1 MTSEN
6 GPWPRSAGPRLRV
19 ALVAPLVGFVSVAM
33 AQTNGSWT
41 NAISGGLWSGAGNW
55 AAGTVADGSGATA
68 YFTNDITADNTVH
81 LDAARTIGNL
91 TFGDGA
97 TNTPASWILDN
108 NGSAA
113 NILTLAGAT
122 PTITVNALGANKI
135 DRTATISAELA
146 GSGGFTKAG
155 VGMLNL
161 TASNSYSGPTTV
173 SAGGILSISNPG
185 ALGSTNGATTVAIGG
200 QLRLVGGITVAD
212 EALTI
217 SGSVA
222 DAMGRGALRSHS
234 GSNVWTGPI
243 TVAGTAE
250 TWINAAS
257 APITLT
263 GGIGSIAG
271 SNANLRLDQGAVLVT
286 GNPINLGTGG
296 SLLVNSSTRL
306 AVAGNTFS
314 TLRMDW
320 SGTLTTEVAGA
331 LPTNVTVVLGT
342 LSNPFNASSHN
353 GTLNLFGNNQT
364 IGRLMDGGTTYVG
377 EVVHNSSATAATL
390 TINQAL
396 NSTYLGR
403 VAGNLDLTKGGVGTL
418 TLGGSNTYSGT
429 TIVSNGTLLVNG
441 RHLGGGLY
449 TVASGAT
456 LGGTGLISAAL
467 ASVAGGVVAPG
478 NSIGT
483 LTFNG
488 NADLDGILKIELNSS
503 GLGSSDL
510 LFVTGSLDIA
520 SATLDFDLLAGA
532 LDDEAYIFAQ
542 YGVLVGTFSNIVDAP
557 GGYTIDY
564 TYGINQN
571 QIALVIPE
579 PATLSLVLLGAGAL
593 VAHRRRKNIS
603 L

>member
-6 GPWPRSAGPRLRV
+6 GLWPRLTGLRLRV
-19 ALVAPLVGFVSVAM
+19 ALVAPLMGFVSVAM

-81 LDAARTIGNL
+81 LDTARTIGNL

-135 DRTATISAELA
+135 DRTATISAEIA

-173 SAGGILSISNPG
+173 SGGGILSISNPG
-185 ALGSTNGATTVAIGG
+185 ALGSTNGATTVASAN
-200 QLRLVGGITVAD
+200 QLRLVGGITVEG

-217 SGSVA
+217 SGFVS
-222 DAMGRGALRSHS
+222 DALGRGALRSHS

-243 TVAGTAE
+243 TVAGTSE
-250 TWINAAS
+250 TWINAS
-257 APITLT
+257 GAPITLT
-263 GGIGSIAG
+263 GGITG

-286 GNPINLGTGG
+286 GNPINLGTNG

-314 TLRMDW
+314 NLKVDW
-320 SGTLTTEVAGA
+320 SGTVTTEVAGA

-353 GTLNLFGNNQT
+353 GTLNLFGNDQT
-364 IGRLMDGGTTYVG
+364 IGRIMDGGTTYVG
-377 EVVHNSSATAATL
+377 EVVRNSSATAATL
-390 TINQAL
+390 TINQSL
-396 NSTYLGR
+396 DSTYRGR
-403 VAGNLDLTKGGVGTL
+403 FDGNLGLTKGGVGTL
-418 TLGGSNTYSGT
+418 TLGGSNTYSGA

-456 LGGTGLISAAL
+456 LGGTGMISSAL
-467 ASVAGGVVAPG
+467 ASLTGGIVAPG

-488 NADLDGILKIELNSS
+488 DADLDGILKIELNSS

-510 LFVTGSLDIA
+510 LFVTGSLDIT

-557 GGYTIDY
+557 SGYTIDY
-564 TYGINQN
+564 AYGINQN

-593 VAHRRRKNIS
+593 VARRRRKNIS